1 MRDGLGVPGLT
12 LGATYLGLG
21 VTAHAHG
28 LTLGQ
33 TVAST
38 LLAFSTPGQA
48 ALVQGVATAMP
59 LGALGL
65 SVLAANAR
73 LLPLA
78 AGVVAL
84 IRRPDGGPPAW
95 FNLAVALLSAATAW
109 ACVARRAEEMPRR
122 DLASYALA
130 VAATLVL
137 VAAAGAGAGWL
148 LLDAISPA
156 VAAGLAFLAAAYF
169 GVLMAAEAARDIAR
183 MTAILSGAVLTPVLA
198 GALGPWAVVAAGAA
212 GAAAAVAVG
221 EWKARAVAAP
231 VPGRTA

>member
-1 MRDGLGVPGLT
+1 VRDGLGVPGLT

-48 ALVQGVATAMP
+48 ALVHGVAAAMP
-59 LGALGL
+59 LGALGV
-65 SVLAANAR
+65 SILAANVR

-78 AGVVAL
+78 AGVVAY
-84 IRRPDGGPPAW
+84 IRRPEGGPPGW
-95 FNLAVALLSAATAW
+95 VNLAVALLSAATAW
-109 ACVARRAEEMPRR
+109 ACVARRSEEMPRR

-137 VAAAGAGAGWL
+137 VSAVGAGIGWRL
-148 LLDAISPA
+148 LGTISPA

-169 GVLMAAEAARDIAR
+169 GILMAAEATRGVARAAAVLAG
-183 MTAILSGAVLTPVLA
+183 AILTPVLA
-198 GALGPWAVVAAGAA
+198 GALGPWDVVAAGAA

-221 EWKARAVAAP
+221 EFVP
-231 VPGRTA
+231 VRTA